1 MMITLPFW
9 NQLQIQKRAYKDQKW
24 VWDTFQGGNE
34 PIHVLESI
42 DFTHSTLKKHERNA
56 YIREIFSNQFYTG
69 KIKVKFLK

>member
-1 MMITLPFW
+1 MMITFPFG

-34 PIHVLESI
+34 PIHVLGSI
-42 DFTHSTLKKHERNA
+42 DFTHSILKKHEQNA
-56 YIREIFSNQFYTG
+56 YIREIFSNQFYIG